1 MGFKRY
7 LLELEYLE
15 LNFLQIATNNLLEQ
29 LSSDLDGFSVDSA
42 EAQQIVQRLEIGE
55 KLQKQYK
62 KLNSIKSYKQKPN

>member
-29 LSSDLDGFSVDSA
+29 LSSDLDGLPVHDIDA
-42 EAQQIVQRLEIGE
+42 IQIVQRLEIGE
-55 KLQKQYK
+55 KLQEQYK
-62 KLNSIKSYKQKPN
+62 KLNSVKIYKQKPE